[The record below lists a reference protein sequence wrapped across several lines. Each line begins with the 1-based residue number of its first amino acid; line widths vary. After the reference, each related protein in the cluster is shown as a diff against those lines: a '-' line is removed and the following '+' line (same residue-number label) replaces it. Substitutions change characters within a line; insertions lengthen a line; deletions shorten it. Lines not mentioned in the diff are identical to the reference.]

1 MNRQIKYIPIGVI
14 NTPFRDIDDMPIQPI
29 GAKGVSGTIELKN
42 SFVEGLDDLLGFS
55 HIMLLYH
62 FHMIKK
68 FEMSVIPFMDNKPHG
83 IFATRS
89 PVRPNPIGISIVR
102 LKSIDK
108 NILHILDVDILDG
121 TPLLDIKPFIASFD
135 SRNVTKCGWF
145 TGKEKLQ
152 LRKSDNRFTNK

>member
-1 MNRQIKYIPIGVI
+1 MNRKIKYVPIGII
-14 NTPFRDIDDMPIQPI
+14 NTPFRSIEDMPIQSA
-29 GAKGVSGTIELKN
+29 GAKGISGTIELKN
-42 SFVEGLDDLLGFS
+42 NFVKGLHDLEGFS

-62 FHMIKK
+62 FHMVKK
-68 FEMSVIPFMDNKPHG
+68 FELSVIPFMDNKPHG

-102 LKSIDK
+102 LMRIDK

-121 TPLLDIKPFIASFD
+121 TPLLDIKPFITSFD
-135 SRNVTKCGWF
+135 NRKVTKCGWF

-152 LRKSDNRFTNK
+152 LKNSDNRFTNK